1 MSMVPLNRPARM
13 PDRRTGS
20 IAGNRLPAD
29 WVEELNALVLDE
41 RAMDVIVADDTDRE
55 IVA

>member
-1 MSMVPLNRPARM
+1 MALINRPVRL
-13 PDRRTGS
+13 PDRRSGS
-20 IAGNRLPAD
+20 LAGNRLPSD